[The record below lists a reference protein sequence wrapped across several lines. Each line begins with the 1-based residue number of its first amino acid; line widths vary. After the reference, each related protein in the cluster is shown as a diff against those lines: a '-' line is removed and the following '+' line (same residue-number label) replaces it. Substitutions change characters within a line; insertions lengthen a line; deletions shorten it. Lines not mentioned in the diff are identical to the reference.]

1 MIRAKKQ
8 KDDSFL
14 LSSQKLSF
22 ININNSEDLINELMD
37 IIENPENSNE
47 VWKKM
52 IIGKAKE
59 EGYGHK

>member
-37 IIENPENSNE
+37 IIENTDS
-47 VWKKM
+47 
-52 IIGKAKE
+52 
-59 EGYGHK
+59 